1 MTTTV
6 SSRIVSSRGVP
17 SAAVS
22 DGALA
27 RPVEIRTRSLS
38 LIYGRKPAFLDVSLD
53 VPRHGITALIG
64 PSGCGKSSFLAS
76 LNRLSDLL
84 PGCRVEGEIH
94 IGEIDVLDPAT
105 DVVALRRRV
114 GMIFQKPNP
123 FPLSIRRNIELPLKE
138 HGIRQ
143 RAEIDAI
150 VERTLTEV
158 GLWPEVSDR
167 LGSPALALSG
177 GQQQRLCLAR
187 ALALTPEVILLDE
200 PCSALDPIS
209 SGVVEDLIA
218 SLRGRYTVVIVT
230 HNLAQARRIADRVAF
245 FWLRDGAGRLI
256 EEGPVDAV
264 FDHPRDELTA
274 AYVRGARG

>member
-1 MTTTV
+1 MNENPHV
-6 SSRIVSSRGVP
+6 R
-17 SAAVS
+17 A
-22 DGALA
+22 
-27 RPVEIRTRSLS
+27 ESLS
-38 LIYGRKPAFLDVSLD
+38 LRYGSKPAFLDVSLD
-53 VPRHGITALIG
+53 VPKGEITAIIG
-64 PSGCGKSSFLAS
+64 PSGCGKSSFLAC

-84 PGCRVEGEIH
+84 PRCRVEGRVR
-94 IGEIDVLDPAT
+94 IGDTEVLDPAT

-123 FPLSIRRNIELPLKE
+123 FPLSIRRNLELPLKE
-138 HGIRQ
+138 HGVRDRDQRQ
-143 RAEIDAI
+143 AIARRALAG
-150 VERTLTEV
+150 V
-158 GLWPEVSDR
+158 GLWDEVSGR
-167 LGSPALALSG
+167 LESSALALSG

-187 ALALTPEVILLDE
+187 ALALEPEVVLLDE

-245 FWLRDGAGRLI
+245 FWVRDGVGRLI
-256 EEGPVDAV
+256 EEGEADRIFEQPA
-264 FDHPRDELTA
+264 DELTA